1 MMSALKQMR
10 TNKALRNREIAG
22 YLFAMPAIL
31 GFLVYCITPILLSLR
46 YSLSDFSVFKK
57 EIEFI
62 GLANYRRLFSGTDPL
77 FWKSI
82 QATVLYVV
90 LNVPFTMVVSYI
102 LALLL
107 NKNIKGRG
115 FLRGVFYMPSIVPAV
130 AACMIWQ
137 YLVNYDMGIFNG
149 ILKSLGL
156 PKLKFLTSTT
166 TVIPTLVMTNLWN
179 CGGPMVIY
187 LASLQNIPRHYYESI
202 EVDGGNGWHKLRYI
216 TIPLS
221 TPIIFYNTLMC
232 TISSF
237 QEFTKAYILTD
248 GGPDNSSRFICY
260 YIYTEAFQNARMAN
274 ACALGWVLF
283 LMTGAFSIM
292 YFRMQNKWVNYV

>member
-1 MMSALKQMR
+1 MMTAIKQ
-10 TNKALRNREIAG
+10 LRNNKILRKREIAG

-31 GFLVYCITPILLSLR
+31 GYLVYCITPILLSLW
-46 YSLSDFSVFKK
+46 YSLSDFSVFKQNVD
-57 EIEFI
+57 FI
-62 GLANYRRLFSGTDPL
+62 GFSNYIRLFTGKDPL

-82 QATVLYVV
+82 KATVLYVL
-90 LNVPFTMVVSYI
+90 LNVPFTMVISYI

-107 NKNIKGRG
+107 NKDIKGRG
-115 FLRGVFYMPSIVPAV
+115 MLRGVFYMPSIVPAV

-149 ILKSLGL
+149 ILKSLKL
-156 PKLKFLTSTT
+156 PKMLFLTSPK
-166 TVIPTLVMTNLWN
+166 TVIPTLVLTNLWN

-187 LASLQNIPRHYYESI
+187 LASLQNIPKQYYESI
-202 EVDGGNGWHKLRYI
+202 DVDGGNGWHKLRYI

-248 GGPDNSSRFICY
+248 GGPDNSSQFICY
-260 YIYTEAFQNARMAN
+260 YIYTEAFQNANMAN

-283 LMTGAFSIM
+283 LMTGVFSIM
-292 YFRMQNKWVNYV
+292 YFKMQDKWVNYV